1 MCEQGPKARLIG
13 MLALSVTTALALAP
27 VGAQAAGDAWSA
39 PVNDATGKP
48 VPIVLPATRAGFVHA
63 GPGPD
68 VQALTPVVRQITSAP
83 ASSQSVVLGKAAP
96 SALPGVRTTAAA
108 VAEGRSGQTGVP
120 VGVTGLPQIPVGDV
134 LVITARAPAPQAAP
148 LTRRDLDAL
157 NEHVKGMLTPAGH
170 TVVSYTS
177 HSITVSDT
185 PAGERGVEGYLAR
198 INSRPALYG
207 YQVRYHV
214 QVPSSDVTSVTTKP
228 KPPYLLQPGETLS
241 HALAQYVAL
250 HGWKLVWGIKN
261 DYVLSDPFPIPG
273 KDDLI
278 SGVSYVVKA
287 YQAQGGLLGD
297 APVFAMPNHVVV
309 IKPMTVSMEQAR

>member
-1 MCEQGPKARLIG
+1 MCEQGHKARLIG
-13 MLALSVTTALALAP
+13 MLALSVTTALALVP

-48 VPIVLPATRAGFVHA
+48 VPIVLPATSAGFVHA
-63 GPGPD
+63 GPGPN
-68 VQALTPVVRQITSAP
+68 VQALTPGVRQIPSAP
-83 ASSQSVVLGKAAP
+83 VPSRSAVLGKTAP
-96 SALPGVRTTAAA
+96 SALPGVMATAAA
-108 VAEGRSGQTGVP
+108 VTGGRSGQTGVP
-120 VGVTGLPQIPVGDV
+120 VGVTALPQIPAGDV

-157 NEHVKGMLTPAGH
+157 NAHVKDMLTPAGH
-170 TVVSYTS
+170 TVVSYAS

-207 YQVRYHV
+207 YQVSYHV
-214 QVPSSDVTSVTTKP
+214 QAPPPEVTSAKP

-241 HALAQYVAL
+241 HALSQYVAL

-297 APVFAMPNHVVV
+297 VPVFAMPNHVVV